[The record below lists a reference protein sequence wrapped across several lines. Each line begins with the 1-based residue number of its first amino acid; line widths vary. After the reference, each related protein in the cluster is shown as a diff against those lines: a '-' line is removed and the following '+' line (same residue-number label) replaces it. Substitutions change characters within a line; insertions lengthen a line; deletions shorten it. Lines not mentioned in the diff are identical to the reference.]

1 MLHPHT
7 FEIYEPYD
15 HLREFLLSLPQRFS
29 RGEGECIYKGRNE
42 LRVFTVNGTRL
53 VVKSFGRPHFIN
65 QLVYGFLRPS
75 KARRSCEHA
84 HLLASLG
91 IGSPAPVG
99 YINVRTAGGLLFDR
113 SFLVTLESTC
123 PVVYRD
129 LLTQHIP
136 WCLDAVREVARTAA
150 RLHDNGLLHKDFSRG
165 NILLD
170 QRPDGTIRLELIDLN
185 RMRRGPVSL
194 QAGCHNLERL
204 PVTPEMQE
212 VLATTYA
219 AARHFEPQECLRLL
233 RCFRSQQHDHMAEE
247 CASAASSRGGE
258 A

>member
-1 MLHPHT
+1 M
-7 FEIYEPYD
+7 
-15 HLREFLLSLPQRFS
+15 
-29 RGEGECIYKGRNE
+29 
-42 LRVFTVNGTRL
+42 
-53 VVKSFGRPHFIN
+53 
-65 QLVYGFLRPS
+65 
-75 KARRSCEHA
+75 
-84 HLLASLG
+84 
-91 IGSPAPVG
+91 
-99 YINVRTAGGLLFDR
+99 
-113 SFLVTLESTC
+113 
-123 PVVYRD
+123 
-129 LLTQHIP
+129 
-136 WCLDAVREVARTAA
+136 REVARTAA
-150 RLHDNGLLHKDFSRG
+150 RLHDHGLLHKDFSRG

-233 RCFRSQQHDHMAEE
+233 RSFRSQQHDHMAEE
-247 CASAASSRGGE
+247 CASAACSRGGE

>member
-15 HLREFLLSLPQRFS
+15 HFREFLLSLPQRFS

-42 LRVFTVNGTRL
+42 LRVFTINGTRL

-123 PVVYRD
+123 PVVYCD

-170 QRPDGTIRLELIDLN
+170 QRPDGTIRL
-185 RMRRGPVSL
+185 
-194 QAGCHNLERL
+194 
-204 PVTPEMQE
+204 
-212 VLATTYA
+212 
-219 AARHFEPQECLRLL
+219 
-233 RCFRSQQHDHMAEE
+233 
-247 CASAASSRGGE
+247 
-258 A
+258 